1 VTDVFEEVNES
12 LRQDTALKWWKILL
26 PYLIV
31 AGVLVIGS
39 VAVFEFMK
47 AQRDSE
53 IERSA
58 KIYDTAMTSLEAN
71 DLPGARTSFEQ
82 LSQGNTGYAAIASQ
96 MVADIDS
103 KLAADPAAIE
113 RALLTGAEK
122 DKGVM
127 GNLAILKAA
136 YAKADTAPLADIEKL
151 VDPLIKKGGFAGALA
166 RELVAAKALE
176 AGDVARARAE
186 YQALELELDAPEAMK
201 QRAAQAVDSLPAAPA
216 AATPA
221 APAAATAPAPATPA
235 PATPA
240 PAQPNQ

>member
-31 AGVLVIGS
+31 AGVAVVGA
-39 VAVFEFMK
+39 VAVFEFMQ
-47 AQRDSE
+47 AQRNSE

-58 KIYDTAMTSLEAN
+58 KIYDTAMTALEAN

-82 LSQGNTGYAAIASQ
+82 LSQGNSGFAVIASH

-103 KLAADPAAIE
+103 QLAADPTAVE
-113 RALLTGAEK
+113 KALLAAAEK
-122 DKGVM
+122 DEGGVM
-127 GNLAILKAA
+127 GNLALLKAA
-136 YAKADTAPLADIEKL
+136 YAKADAAPLAEIETL
-151 VDPLIKKGGFAGALA
+151 VDPLIKKGGFAGSLA

-186 YQALELELDAPEAMK
+186 YQALSLELDAPEAMK
-201 QRAAQAVDSLPAAPA
+201 QRAEQALQALPAG
-216 AATPA
+216 TPA
-221 APAAATAPAPATPA
+221 GTTAPTTTAPTTPA
-235 PATPA
+235 PTPT
-240 PAQPNQ
+240 QPNQ